1 LDRVLA
7 SRRGIAQV
15 RGQRLLGVSGGLR
28 ASLPGA
34 GADQEGEELEG
45 KCTRE
50 ARGLGG
56 LRADRL
62 CRCLQGHG
70 EGGSGRCLGIDR
82 RRSRGFV
89 APLACRL

>member
-1 LDRVLA
+1 MDRVLA

-56 LRADRL
+56 YARIGCADASKGTAKAVPEDVSESTAGVPEVSSLHWRV
-62 CRCLQGHG
+62 G
-70 EGGSGRCLGIDR
+70 
-82 RRSRGFV
+82 
-89 APLACRL
+89 